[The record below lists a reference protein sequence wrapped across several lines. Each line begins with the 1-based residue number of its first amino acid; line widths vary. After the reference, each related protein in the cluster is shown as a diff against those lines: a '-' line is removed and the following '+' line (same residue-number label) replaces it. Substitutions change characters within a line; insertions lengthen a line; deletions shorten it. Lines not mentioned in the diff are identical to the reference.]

1 MPYNPQ
7 IHHRRSIRLKGY
19 DYTREGLYFITICC
33 HKRVC
38 RFGTVVNGEMILNE
52 FGIIAYTEWI
62 NLAERF
68 GNFELD
74 VFQVMPNHMH
84 GIISLVAP
92 ARATLAVAPDT
103 NRNNTGG
110 AGLTPAPNV
119 IDAEIKM
126 DEAGLNMD
134 IGICKGADSVAKA
147 GAAEIS
153 GYHMDVENILGRSE
167 ISGDLRDSA
176 RVAASD
182 DEIDNCGS
190 GAGAGFGMDAK
201 KGSGKSLGESLRES
215 LGESVRATARVA
227 RTAGEGKAGEGKAE
241 GEAGKAAAISDIVGA
256 YKSLVANGCLKIFK
270 SRNEIMGKL
279 WHRNYYEHIIRDARA
294 YERIS
299 EYIINN
305 PAKWQDDK
313 FYLK

>member
-38 RFGTVVNGEMILNE
+38 RFGTVVNGEMKLNE
-52 FGIIAYTEWI
+52 FGMIAYTEWI

-119 IDAEIKM
+119 IDAGINM

-134 IGICKGADSVAKA
+134 IGIYHEADSGAKA

-153 GYHMDVENILGRSE
+153 GYHMDVENILGKSE
-167 ISGDLRDSA
+167 KGGDLRDSA
-176 RVAASD
+176 RAAASD
-182 DEIDNCGS
+182 DEIDVSGS

-201 KGSGKSLGESLRES
+201 SGLGESFGES
-215 LGESVRATARVA
+215 FGESVRATARGA

-305 PAKWQDDK
+305 PAKWQADK
-313 FYLK
+313 FYLR